1 MFVKFNDKE
10 RMNNKL
16 LAYLFSLL
24 FICGVAKADV
34 NYGVSLMFGEV
45 DTSGHELESGSA
57 SDKNSKSIT
66 ESFVGGSLFIEA
78 NDDNGFAIGLDYV
91 PVGLDIG
98 DGKRTD
104 SSSGADDTSE
114 ADTGDRSASAEI
126 KNLFTLYTN
135 VPVGSSGYYGILGL
149 HFTTVSTD
157 ESLPNSKYGDEDLFG
172 LQLGLG
178 MRSGN
183 LKYELSYSDFEDIS
197 ISGSGGNTG
206 NKIEADADA
215 IMIKI
220 AYGF

>member
-1 MFVKFNDKE
+1 
-10 RMNNKL
+10 MNKKL

-57 SDKNSKSIT
+57 SDKNSKSLKET
-66 ESFVGGSLFIEA
+66 FVGGSLFVEA
-78 NDDNGFAIGLDYV
+78 SDDNGFAIGLDYV
-91 PVGLDIG
+91 PIGLDIG
-98 DGKRTD
+98 SGKRTD
-104 SSSGADDTSE
+104 SSSGADAESE

-149 HFTTVSTD
+149 HMTTIQTD
-157 ESLPNSKYGDEDLFG
+157 ETLPNSKYGDEDVFG
-172 LQLGLG
+172 LQVGLG

-197 ISGSGGNTG
+197 ISASGGNTG

-215 IMIKI
+215 LMFRI